1 MEKDQQPEN
10 EHTIIEQAQINHEI
24 LENEIRNILSDK
36 DNINNI
42 IRNTKVYTEN
52 LHSFEIFKNNFIK
65 FIEN

>member
-10 EHTIIEQAQINHEI
+10 EHSIIEQAQINEEV

-42 IRNTKVYTEN
+42 IKDTKAYTVIQ
-52 LHSFEIFKNNFIK
+52 HSFENFKNNFIK
-65 FIEN
+65 LLG